1 MRVIQCPGYRP
12 KINQISRK
20 NLDTMS
26 AAYMI
31 AQNSASAVGIGKN
44 LCGWPGAVPNEQTLC
59 RSAAWASS
67 STESAAA

>member
-20 NLDTMS
+20 NIDTLS
-26 AAYMI
+26 AAYMV
-31 AQNSASAVGIGKN
+31 AQNSVSAAGIGKN
-44 LCGWPGAVPNEQTLC
+44 VCGWPRAAPNEQPLC